1 MLLAEPCLN
10 EDDDMHQLE
19 GVNLLNSNDYPPP
32 SFCEPSSQDEMG
44 IDFGESHSST
54 YTLANKGNEKS
65 NQFVCYPATNIS
77 KFESVE
83 NKEKIC
89 ANEKL
94 NCGLLEAGSETL
106 ILFKDVLDSKE
117 SCV

>member
-1 MLLAEPCLN
+1 MLLAEPCVN
-10 EDDDMHQLE
+10 EVDDMYQLE
-19 GVNLLNSNDYPPP
+19 GANLLNSNDYL
-32 SFCEPSSQDEMG
+32 SANICKPSSEDEMR

-54 YTLANKGNEKS
+54 YKLAIKGNEKS
-65 NQFVCYPATNIS
+65 NYFVSYPDTKIS
-77 KFESVE
+77 KVESVE

-89 ANEKL
+89 TNEKL
-94 NCGLLEAGSETL
+94 NCGLLESKSETL

>member
-54 YTLANKGNEKS
+54 YKLANKGNEKS
-65 NQFVCYPATNIS
+65 NYVVSYPDTKMS
-77 KFESVE
+77 KVESVE

-89 ANEKL
+89 TNEKL